1 MSPRSIAAILAELGA
16 TTNPAEMAPLLD
28 HPEAEQAH
36 VLMALR
42 KRNLSSSAIE
52 AIARHPRWRGRH
64 TIRAA
69 IVNHRLTPRTLALRL
84 IPHLFWRELL
94 KTTANFRLPM
104 PVRIA
109 AERRL
114 RERLPELEAGEKI
127 SLARSAPTGV
137 FNDLIMERNHRII
150 QALLVNPRLREIDV
164 LTLAKDEEA
173 PPHVLR
179 VVATSERWI
188 QRPPI
193 TLAVVTNPHT
203 PVHESLLLLRR
214 MPRRKLSELV
224 EADALPPI
232 ARIGAEKILAEE
244 PRTRPR

>member
-1 MSPRSIAAILAELGA
+1 MSAGSISELLSELGS
-16 TTNPAEMAPLLD
+16 TSTPADIAPLLD
-28 HPEAEQAH
+28 HPESEQAH

-42 KRNLSSSAIE
+42 KRNLASSAIE
-52 AIARHPRWRGRH
+52 AVARHPRWRGRH
-64 TIRAA
+64 VIRAA

-114 RERLPELEAGEKI
+114 RERLPELEDGEKI
-127 SLARSAPTGV
+127 SLARSAPIGV
-137 FNDLIMERNHRII
+137 FSDLILERNHRII
-150 QALLVNPRLREIDV
+150 QALLTNPRLRELDV
-164 LTLAKDEEA
+164 LALAKDADA
-173 PPHVLR
+173 PAHVLR

-188 QRPPI
+188 HRPPI

-203 PVHESLLLLRR
+203 PVHESLSLIRR
-214 MPRRKLSELV
+214 LPRRKLHELV
-224 EADALPPI
+224 EADLLPPI
-232 ARIGAEKILAEE
+232 ARIGAEKILANESE
-244 PRTRPR
+244 TPSR